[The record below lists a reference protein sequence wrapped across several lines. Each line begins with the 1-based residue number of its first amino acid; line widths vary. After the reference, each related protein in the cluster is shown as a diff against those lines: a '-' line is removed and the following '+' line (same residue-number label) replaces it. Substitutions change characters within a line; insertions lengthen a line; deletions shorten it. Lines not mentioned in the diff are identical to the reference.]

1 MIEQQERP
9 RKRIRELS
17 PEELRA
23 YKRAS
28 MEKSRNKKR
37 AEEEAE
43 KAVEATRQMDDIHEF
58 WAASRKALNGDELAK
73 LQAQD
78 SDVRDQLWWIRC
90 QIDGSYNDSNSP
102 HYCDP
107 NDIECYVEF
116 EEGVADL
123 VNFVR
128 ANPCPHLG
136 AWLAS
141 ELPLDWGSQKFWA
154 DPRMMESI
162 ASEGYATEVCAK
174 YGYLIGIPDWRVYF
188 FLIEELPKLGR
199 KKWSHDDV
207 AKLLG
212 MVTDSNNTVRYPK
225 VSP

>member
-1 MIEQQERP
+1 MIEQEQKP

-28 MEKSRNKKR
+28 MKKHRDAKR
-37 AEEEAE
+37 AEDEAV
-43 KAVEATRQMDDIHEF
+43 KATEATRHIDDVHEF
-58 WAASRKALNGDELAK
+58 WRVNRENLPADKLAEMTTLHERSLDELYWMK
-73 LQAQD
+73 HGQNVD
-78 SDVRDQLWWIRC
+78 S
-90 QIDGSYNDSNSP
+90 S
-102 HYCDP
+102 DP
-107 NDIECYVEF
+107 DYVSLA
-116 EEGVADL
+116 EGVADL
-123 VNFVR
+123 VEFVR
-128 ANPCPHLG
+128 NHPSPHLG

-154 DPRMMESI
+154 NPQMMESI
-162 ASEGYATEVCAK
+162 ASEGHATEVYAK
-174 YGYLIGIPDWRVYF
+174 YGYLTGVPDWRVYF

-212 MVTDSNNTVRYPK
+212 MVTGGDGVVHYPK
-225 VSP
+225 ASASKIKKMGAPQ